1 MDEVAKKIVLL
12 LIITFSFSLSV
23 NSQELKNKEI
33 GKICF
38 LRSTGLRGAA
48 VSLKTFIDGSLYCKL
63 NNKKY
68 SIHEVPIGKHDIFV
82 QLKGLKLLKNT
93 QKLEIQVLEGKITYV
108 QFFLEDE
115 FLSYKFHSREISD
128 VKAKDILNTITED
141 TKCL

>member
-1 MDEVAKKIVLL
+1 MHEAVKKTILL
-12 LIITFSFSLSV
+12 LIITFSFSFSV
-23 NSQELKNKEI
+23 RAQELKNKET

-68 SIHEVPIGKHDIFV
+68 SIHEVPIGKHDVFV
-82 QLKGLKLLKNT
+82 QLKGLKLLKHT
-93 QKLEIQVLEGKITYV
+93 QKLEIQVVEGKITYV
-108 QFFLEDE
+108 QFYLEDE
-115 FLSYKFHSREISD
+115 FLSFKFHSREISED
-128 VKAKDILNTITED
+128 KAKDILTKVKEE